1 MIYVDLIRV
10 KTNMGRQELY
20 DRATQADIHGPSGP
34 NYYTSY
40 GD

>member
-1 MIYVDLIRV
+1 MIYEDLNRV
-10 KTNMGRQELY
+10 KSNSGRQELY
-20 DRATQADIHGPSGP
+20 DRATQADIHGPSSP